1 VFDAL
6 SSRRVVSRQPRTRS
20 GIGTFFA
27 ALVAPLRPLAA
38 DIEHRTGDSMPLAS
52 TAATRVRKAVLPV
65 AGRGTRLLPA
75 TRAVP
80 KELLPIVDR
89 PLIEFAVEEALAAGI
104 DQIIFVTAKNKNA
117 IEDHFDGW
125 TSAGGARP
133 AFATVRQASPRGLGD
148 AILRTEELVGNE
160 PFAVLLPDDLVVE
173 PQSGIATLTA
183 LYDDK
188 RISMLAVEPISA
200 AQTSSY
206 GVIAPFRS
214 FDRRHMVEDIIE
226 KPGPDKAPSLL
237 GVVGRYVFTPS
248 IFRHLHST
256 APGYGGEVQLTD
268 AIRAMLDDEELW
280 AVELP
285 AKRIDCGTRA
295 GFLRAQLEVAAGDP
309 ELARVV
315 DEWRRSRARLLPRP
329 AAASLATVA
338 PLPVRPSAWTSATSI
353 GSRFGE
359 D

>member
-1 VFDAL
+1 
-6 SSRRVVSRQPRTRS
+6 
-20 GIGTFFA
+20 
-27 ALVAPLRPLAA
+27 
-38 DIEHRTGDSMPLAS
+38 MPPAS
-52 TAATRVRKAVLPV
+52 VPEARVRKAVLPV

-89 PLIEFAVEEALAAGI
+89 PLLEFAVEEALAAGL
-104 DQIIFVTAKNKNA
+104 DQIIFITAKNKSA

-125 TSAGGARP
+125 TSASGARP
-133 AFATVRQASPRGLGD
+133 TFATVRQASPKGLGD
-148 AILRTEELVGNE
+148 AILRAEEIVGGE
-160 PFAVLLPDDLVVE
+160 PFAVLLPDDLVVDAAH
-173 PQSGIATLTA
+173 GIGTLTA

-188 RISMLAVEPISA
+188 RFSMLAVETISA

-214 FDRRHMVEDIIE
+214 FDRRHMVDDIVE

-237 GVVGRYVFTPS
+237 GVVGRYVFTPT
-248 IFRHLHST
+248 IFRCLHAT

-268 AIRAMLDDEELW
+268 AIRALLDEEDLW

-285 AKRIDCGTRA
+285 AKRIDCGTPA
-295 GFLRAQLEVAAGDP
+295 GFLRAQLEVAARDP
-309 ELARVV
+309 ELASVI
-315 DEWRRSRARLLPRP
+315 DEWRRAQAPPPRP
-329 AAASLATVA
+329 APAPRA
-338 PLPVRPSAWTSATSI
+338 PLPGQPPLRSIATGRGVRAPQL
-353 GSRFGE
+353 GE